1 MTRLAVMYM
10 DIGRKMDISR
20 VLICVN
26 TAVFSAFCLLPYSGQ
41 VFVEKWFGL
50 NLGSI
55 LCGAVWQVVT
65 YQFIHA
71 TPFHLLA
78 NMLTLWAAGKT
89 VEWKL
94 GLRRFLIL
102 YLVGG
107 AVGGMTQLSLQH
119 SEAEI
124 LGASAAVC
132 SVLMGFCTLYARH
145 YITALL
151 FFFIPVK
158 LPARLL
164 GWGIV
169 CASLAFATTDSLP
182 EIGHLA
188 HLGGCIFGFLATRFW
203 MRKAVA

>member
-1 MTRLAVMYM
+1 M
-10 DIGRKMDISR
+10 DTGKKIGIRG

-26 TAVFSAFCLLPYSGQ
+26 TAVFSVFCLLPHSGQ
-41 VFVEKWFGL
+41 VFVERWFGL
-50 NLGSI
+50 NLESI

-65 YQFIHA
+65 YQFVHA

-78 NMLTLWAAGKT
+78 NMLTLWVSGR
-89 VEWKL
+89 VMEWKL
-94 GLRRFLIL
+94 GLRQFLIL

-107 AVGGMTQLSLQH
+107 AVGGMMQLILQD

-145 YITALL
+145 YITALF
-151 FFFIPVK
+151 FFFIPLK
-158 LPARLL
+158 LPARCL

-169 CASLAFATTDSLP
+169 FISLAFAITGWLP

-188 HLGGCIFGFLATRFW
+188 HLGGCIFGFLVTRFW
-203 MRKAVA
+203 MRKTVV

>member
-1 MTRLAVMYM
+1 MKWTDTGKKI
-10 DIGRKMDISR
+10 DIRT
-20 VLICVN
+20 VLVCVN
-26 TAVFSAFCLLPYSGQ
+26 TAIFLVLYLLPCSGQ

-50 NLGSI
+50 NSRSV
-55 LCGAVWQVVT
+55 LCGAAWQIFT

-71 TPFHLLA
+71 APFHLLA
-78 NMLTLWAAGKT
+78 NMLPLWVTGEI
-89 VEWKL
+89 VEARL

-107 AVGGMTQLSLQH
+107 AVGGLTQLILRD

-132 SVLMGFCTLYARH
+132 SVLMGFCTLHARH
-145 YITALL
+145 YITAVF
-151 FFFIPVK
+151 FFFIPIK

-169 CASLAFATTDSLP
+169 FVSLAFAIMGLFP
-182 EIGHLA
+182 GIGHLA
-188 HLGGCIFGFLATRFW
+188 HASGCIFGFLTTRFW
-203 MRKAVA
+203 IKKMVACQRK